1 MLHSCILA
9 MLTIVSYAGEYG
21 HPYYN
26 YALDKQDGNEE
37 YADKG
42 GIEGEEIPPNEF

>member
-21 HPYYN
+21 HSYYD
-26 YALDKQDGNEE
+26 YATDKQDGNEE
-37 YADKG
+37 QL
-42 GIEGEEIPPNEF
+42 EEERPSNEL

>member
-9 MLTIVSYAGEYG
+9 MLTIVSYAGEYE

-26 YALDKQDGNEE
+26 YATDEQDGNEE
-37 YADKG
+37 QL
-42 GIEGEEIPPNEF
+42 EEEIPPNEL